1 MSVNAIEVKN
11 LTKIFKL
18 YKKPTDRLKEF
29 FLFSHKILH
38 EDFYALNDI
47 SFNVKKGESV
57 GIIGKNGS
65 GKSTLL
71 KILTE
76 VLFQTSGSINV
87 DGKVASLLEL
97 GAGFNG
103 EYNGIQNIYNNG
115 TLLGI
120 THEEMEEKIP
130 EILEF
135 ADLGDYIYQPVK
147 TYSSGMF
154 VRLAFAIAINVE
166 PEILIIDE
174 ALSVGDIRFQ
184 RKCLRKIEEFKKNRT
199 FLLVSHDL
207 ATITKFCDRVI
218 WLNQG
223 RIEMDGS
230 PIEVVKAFRAYM
242 IDTKLE
248 RTNIESSIANSEKY
262 AFPKLPNDIE
272 VMGDGDAKI
281 TGVMCVDEDNRR
293 IEILNADTKVKI
305 LLKMDIITHMD
316 DVILGLTFKD
326 KLGNTI
332 FQINTFY
339 IDKYLSFD
347 ACNGKIFS
355 FEFTLPKLVDGYYT
369 ISPAIATGTQSYHV
383 QHCWI
388 HDALVMQVVN
398 HMNYSLEGYTYI
410 DDFEFQEVN

>member
-29 FLFSHKILH
+29 FLFSHKTIH

-120 THEEMEEKIP
+120 THEEMERKIP

-154 VRLAFAIAINVE
+154 VRLAFAIAIYV
-166 PEILIIDE
+166 
-174 ALSVGDIRFQ
+174 
-184 RKCLRKIEEFKKNRT
+184 
-199 FLLVSHDL
+199 
-207 ATITKFCDRVI
+207 
-218 WLNQG
+218 
-223 RIEMDGS
+223 
-230 PIEVVKAFRAYM
+230 
-242 IDTKLE
+242 
-248 RTNIESSIANSEKY
+248 
-262 AFPKLPNDIE
+262 
-272 VMGDGDAKI
+272 
-281 TGVMCVDEDNRR
+281 
-293 IEILNADTKVKI
+293 
-305 LLKMDIITHMD
+305 
-316 DVILGLTFKD
+316 
-326 KLGNTI
+326 
-332 FQINTFY
+332 
-339 IDKYLSFD
+339 
-347 ACNGKIFS
+347 
-355 FEFTLPKLVDGYYT
+355 
-369 ISPAIATGTQSYHV
+369 
-383 QHCWI
+383 
-388 HDALVMQVVN
+388 
-398 HMNYSLEGYTYI
+398 
-410 DDFEFQEVN
+410 